1 MTLRRTLCV
10 IVTVTL
16 VGLVAAAAWL
26 MWRDPLAAL
35 PRPGMAATGAVAD
48 ERHIDGRRLFHVN
61 LVDPIVGSIGFTV
74 SLPDSLPAAPLPLV
88 MVLGGLG
95 RGADNIAPVR
105 APGANALIGF
115 DWPMPPR
122 LPRGSGFIL
131 QAPHLYGRLTA
142 TPGQIVAALEWAA
155 SRPWA
160 DPDRISL
167 LGFSLGTLAAPAAQR
182 LAQARGRS
190 VRWTVLAY
198 GGAGLGDVLA
208 THPRLRPDWAR
219 PVIGGLVGLLLKAIE
234 PAEHLPHLD
243 GEFLIIGGRDDRLV
257 PVGPARRLRD
267 LTPEPKTV
275 VLLEGGHMGIGPG
288 QQILLAKII
297 ATSRAWLVA
306 QGAINGP

>member
-10 IVTVTL
+10 IVAVTL

-26 MWRDPLAAL
+26 MWRDSLAAL
-35 PRPGMAATGAVAD
+35 PRPGVAATVAVAD
-48 ERHIDGRRLFHVN
+48 ERRIDGRRVFHVN
-61 LVDPIVGSIGFTV
+61 LVDPTVGSVGFTV
-74 SLPDSLPAAPLPLV
+74 SLPDAPPAAPLPVV

-131 QAPHLYGRLTA
+131 QAPDLYGRLIA
-142 TPGQIVAALEWAA
+142 TPGQIVAALDWAA
-155 SRPWA
+155 SQPWA

-167 LGFSLGTLAAPAAQR
+167 LGFSLGAMAAPAAQR
-182 LAQARGRS
+182 LAEARGRS
-190 VRWTVLAY
+190 IRWTVLAY

-208 THPRLRPDWAR
+208 THPRLRPGWAR
-219 PVIGGLVGLLLKAIE
+219 PVIGGLVGLLLRAIE
-234 PAEHLPHLD
+234 PAEHLPHL
-243 GEFLIIGGRDDRLV
+243 GGAFLIIAGHDDRLV
-257 PVGPARRLRD
+257 PAGPARRLRD
-267 LTPEPKTV
+267 LTPEPKTI
-275 VLLEGGHMGIGPG
+275 VLLEGGHMGVGAG

-297 ATSRAWLVA
+297 VTSRAWLIA